1 MKEYNYLSDNEL
13 ERLIADIEE
22 NDIVKAPPHIKQ
34 EIIERIDKRKQIIE
48 YKRFRNRVIASV
60 AAIII
65 LSVVTPSIKQMMPIN
80 ISMVIAENNL
90 DLRGQRLLSNFGNT
104 HYISDL
110 LNRRED

>member
-1 MKEYNYLSDNEL
+1 MSDKNYLSDDEL
-13 ERLIADIEE
+13 SRLIADIEE
-22 NDIVKAPPHIKQ
+22 NDMVKAPPHFAQ
-34 EIIERIDKRKQIIE
+34 EIIDRIDKRKQIIE

-60 AAIII
+60 AAIIV
-65 LSVVTPSIKQMMPIN
+65 LSVVTPSIKQMMPAN
-80 ISMVIAENNL
+80 ISTVIAENNL

>member
-22 NDIVKAPPHIKQ
+22 NDIVKAPPHFKQ
-34 EIIERIDKRKQIIE
+34 EIIDKRKQIIE